1 MKREDISLIAEG
13 MIADIIVIDG
23 DPSKDVKLLGDKDLL
38 KHVFLNGKEID
49 LTPAPK
55 RIKDPDGWR
64 ISSYSNKIL
73 EK

>member
-1 MKREDISLIAEG
+1 MKRDDIGLIAEG
-13 MIADIIVIDG
+13 KIADLLVVDG
-23 DPSKDVKLLGDKDLL
+23 DPSKDVKILGDRDLIN
-38 KHVFLNGKEID
+38 HVFLDGKDIN

-64 ISSYSNKIL
+64 ISAYSNKIL